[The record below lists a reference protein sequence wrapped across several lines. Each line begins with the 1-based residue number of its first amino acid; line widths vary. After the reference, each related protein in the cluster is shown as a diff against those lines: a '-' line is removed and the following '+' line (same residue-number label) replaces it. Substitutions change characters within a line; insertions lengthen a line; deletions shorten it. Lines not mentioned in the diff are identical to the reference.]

1 MSEPLFALLL
11 VVATLATLG
20 PAARAALRAGGLR

>member
-11 VVATLATLG
+11 CATACAVLL
-20 PAARAALRAGGLR
+20 PAARAALHGGRR

>member
-11 VVATLATLG
+11 CATACAVLL
-20 PAARAALRAGGLR
+20 PAASLALRRGAS